1 MFNHFGMVFKM
12 AEYLLPDKYRSGNK
26 LHGAAAACLASYP
39 HNIFYR
45 EYSLSGQNFRNPAAW
60 IIEISADDLIM
71 STLECTHS
79 MKGDFLE
86 VAKTY

>member
-1 MFNHFGMVFKM
+1 M

-26 LHGAAAACLASYP
+26 LCGAAADCLASYP

-45 EYSLSGQNFRNPAAW
+45 EYSLSGQNFRNRAAW
-60 IIEISADDLIM
+60 IIEISSNNLLI
-71 STLECTHS
+71 STLECAHS
-79 MKGDFLE
+79 IQGDFLE